1 LGGFQQVAAN
11 LRPLKATILQS
22 GLDGLKPLPVTVH
35 ALSDL
40 VAHLDGRAAATE
52 GRLAADDDKLQAIQR
67 SLDTLVNRPA
77 PACPACVCEPPRP
90 ATVAEAVT
98 HAKTTAANAPLAA
111 APAPPAHA
119 AAAGEAPKATP
130 PAGEGQLSSSSA
142 R

>member
-1 LGGFQQVAAN
+1 
-11 LRPLKATILQS
+11 
-22 GLDGLKPLPVTVH
+22 LKPLPVTVR

-77 PACPACVCEPPRP
+77 PACPACVCEPPR
-90 ATVAEAVT
+90 AALADAIT
-98 HAKTTAANAPLAA
+98 HAKATGPDPPLAL
-111 APAPPAHA
+111 PAHVPA
-119 AAAGEAPKATP
+119 ASEAPKATP
-130 PAGEGQLSSSSA
+130 PANVGQLSSSST